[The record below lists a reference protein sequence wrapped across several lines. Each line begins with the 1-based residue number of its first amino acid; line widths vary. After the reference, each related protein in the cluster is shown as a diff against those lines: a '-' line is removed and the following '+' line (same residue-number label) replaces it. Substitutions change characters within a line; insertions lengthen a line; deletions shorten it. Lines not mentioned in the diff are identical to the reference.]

1 MPRFAEIT
9 GQTAVHD
16 RLRLAA
22 RRGKLPHAFLFHGT
36 PGVGKTSTALA
47 LAQYLNCEHPTET
60 DSCGQC
66 RSCKRIEKLQYPDL
80 HWIFPMPGSERGQKW
95 KGPERGRH
103 VREVMD
109 ARLGPGIHA
118 LTYSGAAS
126 IGIGRDEDTRLGAIG
141 ELRTQAGMTAVE
153 AKLKTF
159 VVSEADR
166 MTREAAN
173 SLLKVLEEPPPD
185 NLIVL
190 TTHRTGAIP
199 DTIASRCQSIRFRD
213 LSEEEIVS
221 LLLQRAGYKSE
232 RPRKTKQNPE
242 PEPVWT
248 QEAPNPHA
256 AALAAALSAGSLARA
271 AMLLED
277 DVITQRNR
285 AIEILHL
292 EPGDPELFDAIERL
306 DEDLAPQ
313 GESEGTDRRS
323 VERLIDFGLLWLADL
338 LRVVSGSELPLA
350 NRDRET
356 ELHKEAAKLD
366 ISEIKRRITLFED
379 AREALRGNV
388 YRPLVLYP
396 LMNALGRSR

>member
-9 GQTAVHD
+9 GQTAAHE
-16 RLRLAA
+16 RLRVAA

-47 LAQYLNCEHPTET
+47 LAQYLNCEQPTET

-66 RSCKRIEKLQYPDL
+66 RSCKLIEKLQYADL
-80 HWIFPMPGSERGQKW
+80 HWIFPMSGSERGQKW
-95 KGPERGRH
+95 KGPERARH

-141 ELRTQAGMTAVE
+141 ELRTQTGMTAVE

-159 VVSEADR
+159 VVTEADR

-173 SLLKVLEEPPPD
+173 SLLKVLEEPPPG
-185 NLIVL
+185 NLIIL

-199 DTIASRCQSIRFRD
+199 DTIASRCQSVRFRD

-221 LLLQRAGYKSE
+221 LLQQRAGYVSE
-232 RPRKTKQNPE
+232 RPRKTKNNPE

-248 QEAPNPHA
+248 QTPPDPRAT
-256 AALAAALSAGSLARA
+256 ALAAALASGSLSRA
-271 AMLLED
+271 ATLLED
-277 DVITQRNR
+277 DVIAQRDR
-285 AIEILHL
+285 ALEILRL
-292 EPGDPELFDAIERL
+292 EPGDPELYLAIEKL

-338 LRVVSGSELPLA
+338 LRVVSGGQLPLA
-350 NRDRET
+350 NRDRQQ
-356 ELHKEAAKLD
+356 ELRQEAATLD
-366 ISEIKRRITLFED
+366 VSEIKRRIRVFEE

-396 LMNALGRSR
+396 LMNALGRTR

>member
-1 MPRFAEIT
+1 MPRFAQIT

-22 RRGKLPHAFLFHGT
+22 QRDKLPHAFLFHGT

-47 LAQYLNCEHPTET
+47 LAQYLNCERPTTT
-60 DSCGQC
+60 DSCGEC
-66 RSCKRIEKLQYPDL
+66 RPCKLIEKLQYPDL

-103 VREVMD
+103 IREVMD

-141 ELRTQAGMTAVE
+141 EVRTQSGMVAVE
-153 AKLKTF
+153 AKLKAF

-173 SLLKVLEEPPPD
+173 SLLKVLEEPPPN

-190 TTHRTGAIP
+190 TTHRTGTLP
-199 DTIASRCQSIRFRD
+199 DTIASRCQSVRFRD
-213 LSEEEIVS
+213 LTEDEIVTI
-221 LLLQRAGYKSE
+221 LQARAGWKSE
-232 RPRKTKQNPE
+232 RPRKTKNNPE

-248 QEAPNPHA
+248 QTPPDPQA
-256 AALAAALSAGSLARA
+256 AALAAALAGGSLSRA
-271 AMLLED
+271 ARFLED
-277 DVITQRNR
+277 DVIAQRNR
-285 AIEILHL
+285 AIEILRL
-292 EPGDPELFDAIERL
+292 EPGDPELYEAIERL

-338 LRVVSGSELPLA
+338 LRVVSGSQLPLA
-350 NRDRET
+350 NRDRQQ
-356 ELHKEAAKLD
+356 ELHQEAAKLD
-366 ISEIKRRITLFED
+366 ISEIKRRMTLFEE